1 MIAPYYGVTENN
13 FGSQRCRNEL
23 EKIAIKALWTLP
35 KKELSPEQTNWWVRD
50 VRLHSNCESNG
61 WKTLVKNEFTFL
73 HVSKCK
79 NDKIKG
85 EKKK

>member
-1 MIAPYYGVTENN
+1 
-13 FGSQRCRNEL
+13 
-23 EKIAIKALWTLP
+23 LP

-61 WKTLVKNEFTFL
+61 WKTLVKNEKYT